1 MQSKPIARLRPL
13 YDLQPPSK
21 VVKRVQL
28 SPVSDGGT
36 GSKVKPRT
44 AVDIS
49 QSELEARPA
58 DLASSHAQD
67 RVDAS
72 SRTEVSDKGDAR
84 TAIVVCGMH
93 RSGTSALTRVVS
105 LLGAQLP
112 RHLYPAGL
120 GNETGHWEPEPA
132 VRLND
137 DMLRSAG
144 TDVNALWDSNTDWL
158 ASPLVRSFIRKCKQ
172 VIEDEY
178 GDEPLFVLKD
188 PRISLFMPVWSA
200 ALDELEIAHH
210 TIICFRNPTEVAQ
223 SLATRQTSVFPYEAW
238 DLDRGGLLWLRYLL
252 AAERHSRCGSRT
264 FCDYAQLL
272 NDWRG
277 TMQRLGNAFGLAW
290 PRWSPAVENEIDGF
304 LRPEL
309 QHQRAIS
316 DGSRGGPWQDLIQP
330 LHEVLLTEIEPQP
343 HLFDSIARDYCRAI
357 QIFGRHLAE
366 LNMKNAALGMAAA
379 ERGIVETAV
388 QTERDAAIARAEV
401 AEHRASAYEADSA
414 DRLGERD
421 RALAARDEAIGRM
434 ESLHQA
440 LLAAQST
447 TQTAQDARDA
457 ALQEAEDAR
466 YELANIR
473 EQRDQARA
481 ALRCRGQ
488 ERIARACQA
497 GRERDAAVKAK
508 EQTAV
513 DAAMW
518 AADAAFWRDR
528 AEILAAAAR
537 QWEERHD
544 ALRARLIVLL
554 RRCGIVFLAGW
565 LPARLRRSAAAVVFG
580 FTTR

>member
-1 MQSKPIARLRPL
+1 
-13 YDLQPPSK
+13 
-21 VVKRVQL
+21 
-28 SPVSDGGT
+28 
-36 GSKVKPRT
+36 
-44 AVDIS
+44 VDITL
-49 QSELEARPA
+49 SELEARRA
-58 DLASSHAQD
+58 DLASPHAQD
-67 RVDAS
+67 RVVAS
-72 SRTEVSDKGDAR
+72 SRTEASDKGDGR
-84 TAIVVCGMH
+84 TAIVVCVMH
-93 RSGTSALTRVVS
+93 LSGTSALTRVIS

-112 RHLYPAGL
+112 QHLYPAGL

-132 VRLND
+132 VRNND

-144 TDVNALWDSNTDWL
+144 TNVNALWDSNTDWL
-158 ASPLVRSFIRKCKQ
+158 ASPLARSFIRKCKR

-252 AAERHSRCGSRT
+252 AAERHSRHGSRA

-272 NDWRG
+272 NNWRG
-277 TMQRLGNAFGLAW
+277 TMQRLGDAFGLVW

-316 DGSRGGPWQDLIQP
+316 DGSRGGPWQDLIRP
-330 LHEVLLTEIEPQP
+330 LHEALLTEIEPQP
-343 HLFDSIARDYCRAI
+343 QLFNSTARAYRRAI

-366 LNMKNAALGMAAA
+366 LDMKNAALGMAAA
-379 ERGIVETAV
+379 GRGLVETAL
-388 QTERDAAIARAEV
+388 QTERDAAIARAQA
-401 AEHRASAYEADSA
+401 AEHRARAYEADSA
-414 DRLGERD
+414 ELLGEREH
-421 RALAARDEAIGRM
+421 ALAARDEATGRM
-434 ESLHQA
+434 EALNQA

-447 TQTAQDARDA
+447 TQTAQGARDA
-457 ALQEAEDAR
+457 ALREAEDAR
-466 YELANIR
+466 DDLANIR
-473 EQRDQARA
+473 EQRDQART

-488 ERIARACQA
+488 DKIARACQA
-497 GRERDAAVKAK
+497 GRERDTAAKAK
-508 EQTAV
+508 EQ
-513 DAAMW
+513 AAANAATL

-528 AEILAAAAR
+528 AEMLEAAAR
-537 QWEERHD
+537 LWEERHD

-554 RRCGIVFLAGW
+554 RRCGIMFLAERA
-565 LPARLRRSAAAVVFG
+565 PARLRRSAAAVVFG
-580 FTTR
+580 STTR